1 MGQDNTCGCV
11 AGGFGSSIQPRVLPL
26 AVPLRNGAR
35 QEKFLPVWA
44 AQKDVFLGGFNK
56 VRSASVFQLR
66 QLNHEV
72 YGKEIFS

>member
-1 MGQDNTCGCV
+1 M
-11 AGGFGSSIQPRVLPL
+11 LPL

-35 QEKFLPVWA
+35 QEKFLPIWA